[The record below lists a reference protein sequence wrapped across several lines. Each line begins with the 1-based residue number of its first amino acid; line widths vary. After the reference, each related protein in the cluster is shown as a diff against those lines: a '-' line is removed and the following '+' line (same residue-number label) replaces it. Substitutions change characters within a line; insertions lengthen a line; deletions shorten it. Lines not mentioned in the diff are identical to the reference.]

1 MKWENEINLWA
12 SKLDGTY
19 VWFKGAYLQ
28 DWHKTTNPAWDTFM
42 IYVVDDKNAEFKKAW
57 YDRAEVQYKQQ
68 DGSWID
74 KNPYEDGDVWDNSL
88 METYELRIKPK
99 KWYENI
105 PEEGVW
111 CWVWDEGENPKMSIA
126 SINYYDSTD
135 NCRLPF
141 VNDRTCDSWRC
152 AEPVEEWPQL

>member
-1 MKWENEINLWA
+1 MKWKNEICYWA
-12 SKLDGTY
+12 GKLDGTKIWY
-19 VWFKGAYLQ
+19 KYNTDSKWYTTESPSWFPS
-28 DWHKTTNPAWDTFM
+28 T
-42 IYVVDDKNAEFKKAW
+42 IYVADDKYAKFKKAW

-74 KNPYEDGDVWDNSL
+74 KNPYEDGYVWDNSL

-99 KWYENI
+99 EWHENI
-105 PEEGVW
+105 TEGGIW